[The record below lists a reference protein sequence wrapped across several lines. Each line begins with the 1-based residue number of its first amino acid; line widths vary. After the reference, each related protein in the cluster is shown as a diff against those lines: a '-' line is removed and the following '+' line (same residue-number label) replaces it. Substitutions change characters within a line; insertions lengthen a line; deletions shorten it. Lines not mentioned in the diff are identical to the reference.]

1 MKWMTSDRN
10 DCPDSSNHFKKQKET
25 DNLYWV
31 QHRAFKDVDIQ
42 RIINYEKD
50 DEWLLERLYFFMN
63 KANEESGWRYEIEGE
78 QVQLHNY
85 RVGNQYRWHRDGLA
99 SHNSVVKKTD
109 SPIFNMT
116 RKLSMTVL
124 LNDPSE
130 FMGGEFMMKDHNINN
145 FNIPLFKGSVLV
157 FPSWQSHS
165 VYIVKQGERHSL
177 PVFFYGH
184 PFK

>member
-1 MKWMTSDRN
+1 
-10 DCPDSSNHFKKQKET
+10 
-25 DNLYWV
+25 
-31 QHRAFKDVDIQ
+31 
-42 RIINYEKD
+42 
-50 DEWLLERLYFFMN
+50 
-63 KANEESGWRYEIEGE
+63 
-78 QVQLHNY
+78 
-85 RVGNQYRWHRDGLA
+85 
-99 SHNSVVKKTD
+99 
-109 SPIFNMT
+109 MT

-130 FMGGEFMMKDHNINN
+130 FMCGEFMMKDHNINN

-157 FPSWQSHS
+157 FPSLQSHS